1 MDETIINNCQG
12 QYTNGKINMSLQLD
26 GQRLQLYES
35 CNNGMQFRINAINK
49 IKDFVIAEI
58 CQKETMSKTISK
70 YIAAFDLFDKTM
82 FVCCCCFFI

>member
-1 MDETIINNCQG
+1 
-12 QYTNGKINMSLQLD
+12 MSLQLD

-82 FVCCCCFFI
+82 FVCLLLLFFYIDIVTFTRLNVKHLQ